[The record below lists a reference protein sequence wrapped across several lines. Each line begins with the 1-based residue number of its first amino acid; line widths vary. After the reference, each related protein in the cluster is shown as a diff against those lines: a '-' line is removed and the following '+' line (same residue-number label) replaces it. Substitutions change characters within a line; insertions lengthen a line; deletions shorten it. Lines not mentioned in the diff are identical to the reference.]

1 MQQRAPYEPLTQPE
15 WDALVQRYNQLQAAF
30 DTERNTA
37 LGTLAASDDWQHVLV
52 SNLNLLDS
60 EAMSAE
66 AFVRT
71 LRAAA
76 GLAEPVLPSF
86 VELCEVSARLY
97 LGPRPDTASGQAAG
111 G

>member
-1 MQQRAPYEPLTQPE
+1 MIQRDPRTQLSQQE
-15 WDALVQRYNQLQAAF
+15 WDELLKRYNELQAAF
-30 DTERNTA
+30 DIERTTA
-37 LGTLAASDDWQHVLV
+37 LDLLAASDDWHHVLV

-60 EAMSAE
+60 GAMSAE
-66 AFVRT
+66 TFVRT
-71 LRAAA
+71 MRAAA

-86 VELCEVSARLY
+86 VELCEVSCRLY

>member
-1 MQQRAPYEPLTQPE
+1 MQRDPSIQLTQQE
-15 WDALVQRYNQLQAAF
+15 WDELLQRYGRLQAAF

-37 LGTLAASDDWQHVLV
+37 MATLASSDDWHHVLV

-60 EAMSAE
+60 GALSAE

-76 GLAEPVLPSF
+76 NLANPVLPSF
-86 VELCEVSARLY
+86 VELCEVSCRLY
-97 LGPRPDTASGQAAG
+97 LGPRPDAASDQAIG

>member
-1 MQQRAPYEPLTQPE
+1 MHRDPITPLTQQE
-15 WDALVQRYNQLQAAF
+15 WDDLVQRYNRLQAAF

-37 LGTLAASDDWQHVLV
+37 LRTLTSSDDWQHVLV

-60 EAMSAE
+60 GAMTAE

-71 LRAAA
+71 FRAAA

-86 VELCEVSARLY
+86 VELCEVSCRLY
-97 LGPRPDTASGQAAG
+97 LGPRPDTASGQAVG